1 MRFPKLLVIL
11 FFFLLAC
18 VGPPEPL
25 DGLIEDLPAVVSTE
39 SVFSFSLKGNRFT
52 FDERYILALK
62 LDSTSV
68 LNTTLTV
75 SDFASTDTVF
85 ITVKNEADSVLNFW
99 EVTSNWVEVRVDSL
113 STDVS
118 QYPKKVLFRGQ
129 DFKGVLQY
137 LLVKK

>member
-1 MRFPKLLVIL
+1 MRLPKLLILL
-11 FFFLLAC
+11 FFFTLAC
-18 VGPPEPL
+18 VGPPEPI

-39 SVFSFSLKGNRFT
+39 NVFSFSLKGNRFT
-52 FDERYILALK
+52 FDERFILALK

-75 SDFASTDTVF
+75 TDFTSNDTVF
-85 ITVKNEADSVLNFW
+85 ITVKNQVDSVLNYW

-113 STDVS
+113 SSDAS
-118 QYPKKVLFRGQ
+118 LYPKKVFFRGQ

>member
-1 MRFPKLLVIL
+1 MKFPKL
-11 FFFLLAC
+11 FLLLSIFILTC

-39 SVFSFSLKGNRFT
+39 SVFSFSLKGNRYT
-52 FDERYILALK
+52 FDEHFILALK

-75 SDFASTDTVF
+75 TDFTGNDTVF
-85 ITVKNEADSVLNFW
+85 ITVKNEADSILDFW

-113 STDVS
+113 NTDVS
-118 QYPKKVLFRGQ
+118 QYPKKVYFRGQ
-129 DFKGVLQY
+129 NFRGVLQY